1 MARLGLHARS
11 SMGGGPHLVRV
22 RVRVRVLVLVRVRVR
37 VRVEGWGAH
46 EDHRV
51 LVGHGHVVAQ
61 HVLVDEAGRVLP
73 AGALGHAVHRVP
85 YVDALIG
92 GDRVELLLA
101 EDVVGALVGVEQLD
115 AHVGLRLEQRGGHL
129 LRGRVRVRL
138 G

>member
-1 MARLGLHARS
+1 MKTHV
-11 SMGGGPHLVRV
+11 VRV
-22 RVRVRVLVLVRVRVR
+22 MDRVRVRVR

-51 LVGHGHVVAQ
+51 LVGDGHVVAQ

-92 GDRVELLLA
+92 GDRVELL
-101 EDVVGALVGVEQLD
+101 VRVGVRVRVGVGA
-115 AHVGLRLEQRGGHL
+115 
-129 LRGRVRVRL
+129 RVRVRVGVRVIGWGL
-138 G
+138 V